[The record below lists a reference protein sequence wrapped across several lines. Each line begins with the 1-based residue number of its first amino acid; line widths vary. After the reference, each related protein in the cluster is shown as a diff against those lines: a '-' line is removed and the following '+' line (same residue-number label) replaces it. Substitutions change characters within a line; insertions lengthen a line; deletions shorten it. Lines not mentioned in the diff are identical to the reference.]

1 MRAFLI
7 IPMGGKGKRFTRAGY
22 RTYKSFLNI
31 YNGKSIFQNI
41 ITNFNSFDLEIILIG
56 NSKILKKYKS
66 EFRNKKVHFYCISI
80 IIIKV
85 QFIQFTNL
93 LIK

>member
-1 MRAFLI
+1 MEEKVKDLPGLVI
-7 IPMGGKGKRFTRAGY
+7 EPINL
-22 RTYKSFLNI
+22 FLNI

-66 EFRNKKVHFYCISI
+66 EFRNKKFTYCISI